1 MRFQQQSTDMLLDSY
16 IWDITNPNCPIHTIT
31 PSSAIVSMAFNHK
44 NTDQIGFGCYNGT
57 VGVWD
62 YRTNNPSPSL
72 VSEIETSHHE
82 PVVDLIW
89 LSSKGGNEFVSCST
103 DGMVYW
109 WDVRNLSKPTDQLEV
124 REKIDTS
131 IIGKTN

>member
-1 MRFQQQSTDMLLDSY
+1 M
-16 IWDITNPNCPIHTIT
+16 N
-31 PSSAIVSMAFNHK
+31 FNHK
-44 NTDQIGFGCYNGT
+44 NTSQIGFGCYNGT

-62 YRTNNPSPSL
+62 YRTNTQTPSL

-109 WDVRNLSKPTDQLEV
+109 WDIRDLSKPTDELKVNERSDSNV
-124 REKIDTS
+124 
-131 IIGKTN
+131 IGISN